1 MIRQHEKD
9 VVWQAGAFTAL
20 VHGLLLAL
28 FLVSFQ
34 WKTVQPMNIA
44 QVELWDSVPSLK
56 ADPIPSP
63 PPEPAPEPETP
74 KLDMPKVVEPAKPEP
89 KIAPESEPKAEIQT
103 KKAPA
108 TQPNV
113 EKPKPEPVK
122 PKEEKPKELPKVD
135 KAKTDPEALKK
146 LQQSL
151 LAEDAQSQKNDLV
164 KPAASPMGSKTAQV
178 AQAGSPNA
186 GELDKYKGLISNKIK
201 QHVNKQLCGADK
213 SIKVTFMIAL
223 MPTGEVMGRP
233 KLIKESGMSSC
244 DDAVERAILESQPL
258 PVPSS
263 ADLFSQFRELNLVFR
278 PNDTN

>member
-1 MIRQHEKD
+1 MFRQHEKE

-28 FLVSFQ
+28 FLISFQ

-44 QVELWDSVPSLK
+44 QVELWDSVPSPK
-56 ADPIPSP
+56 AEPTPAPPDDPTPN
-63 PPEPAPEPETP
+63 PEP
-74 KLDMPKVVEPAKPEP
+74 PKVLEPIKPEP
-89 KIAPESEPKAEIQT
+89 KVEAEVKETSKAEIQT
-103 KKAPA
+103 KKTPVLPPKIE
-108 TQPNV
+108 T
-113 EKPKPEPVK
+113 PKPEPVK
-122 PKEEKPKELPKVD
+122 PKELPKEPIKPEKT
-135 KAKTDPEALKK
+135 KADAEALKK

-151 LAEDAQSQKNDLV
+151 LAEDAQSQKREPS
-164 KPAASPMGSKTAQV
+164 KPEASPSGSKTAQI
-178 AQAGSPNA
+178 AQAGSANA
-186 GELDKYKGLISNKIK
+186 GEVDKYKSLISSKIK
-201 QHVNKQLCGADK
+201 QHVNKQLCGNDK
-213 SIKVTFMIAL
+213 AMKVSFTIAL

>member
-1 MIRQHEKD
+1 MFRQHEKE

-44 QVELWDSVPSLK
+44 QVELWDSVPSPK
-56 ADPIPSP
+56 AEPTPAPPDDPTPT
-63 PPEPAPEPETP
+63 PEP
-74 KLDMPKVVEPAKPEP
+74 PKVLEPIKPEP
-89 KIAPESEPKAEIQT
+89 KVEAEVKETSKAEIQT
-103 KKAPA
+103 KKTPVLPPKIE
-108 TQPNV
+108 T
-113 EKPKPEPVK
+113 PKPEPVK
-122 PKEEKPKELPKVD
+122 PKELPKEPIKPEKT
-135 KAKTDPEALKK
+135 KADAEALKK

-151 LAEDAQSQKNDLV
+151 LAEDAQSQKREPS
-164 KPAASPMGSKTAQV
+164 KPEASPSGSKTAQI
-178 AQAGSPNA
+178 AQAGSANA
-186 GELDKYKGLISNKIK
+186 GEVDKYKSLISSKIK
-201 QHVNKQLCGADK
+201 QHVNKQLCGNDK
-213 SIKVTFMIAL
+213 AMKVSFTIAL

>member
-1 MIRQHEKD
+1 MIRQHEKE
-9 VVWQAGAFTAL
+9 VVWQAGAFTVL

-44 QVELWDSVPSLK
+44 QVELWDSVPSPKVEAKPVTPEPTPEPEAPKVL
-56 ADPIPSP
+56 
-63 PPEPAPEPETP
+63 EPAPEP
-74 KLDMPKVVEPAKPEP
+74 KLAPEPEP
-89 KIAPESEPKAEIQT
+89 KADIQT
-103 KKAPA
+103 KKAPV
-108 TQPNV
+108 TPPKV
-113 EKPKPEPVK
+113 EKAKPEPVK
-122 PKEEKPKELPKVD
+122 PEKTKS
-135 KAKTDPEALKK
+135 DPEALKK
-146 LQQSL
+146 LQQAL
-151 LAEDAQSQKNDLV
+151 LAEDAQPQKREPA
-164 KPAASPMGSKTAQV
+164 KPEASHTGSKTAQV

-186 GELDKYKGLISNKIK
+186 GEVEKYKALISSKIK

-213 SIKVTFMIAL
+213 SIKVSFMIAL

-233 KLIKESGMSSC
+233 KLIKGSGMSSC

>member
-44 QVELWDSVPSLK
+44 QVELWDSVPSPK
-56 ADPIPSP
+56 ADPIPAP

-74 KLDMPKVVEPAKPEP
+74 KAEMPKVVEPAKPEP
-89 KIAPESEPKAEIQT
+89 KVAPEPEPKADIQT
-103 KKAPA
+103 KKVPAP
-108 TQPNV
+108 PKV

-122 PKEEKPKELPKVD
+122 PKEEKPKVD

>member
-1 MIRQHEKD
+1 MFRQHEKE

-44 QVELWDSVPSLK
+44 QVELWDSVPSPKTEPTLTPPD
-56 ADPIPSP
+56 DPTPT
-63 PPEPAPEPETP
+63 PEP
-74 KLDMPKVVEPAKPEP
+74 PKVLEPIKPEP
-89 KIAPESEPKAEIQT
+89 KAEAEVKETSKAEIQT
-103 KKAPA
+103 KKTPA
-108 TQPNV
+108 LPPKIET
-113 EKPKPEPVK
+113 PKPEPVK
-122 PKEEKPKELPKVD
+122 PKELPKEPIKPEKT
-135 KAKTDPEALKK
+135 KADAEALKK

-151 LAEDAQSQKNDLV
+151 LAEDAQSQKREPS
-164 KPAASPMGSKTAQV
+164 KPEASPSGSKTAQI
-178 AQAGSPNA
+178 AQAGSANA
-186 GELDKYKGLISNKIK
+186 GEVDKYKSLISSKIK
-201 QHVNKQLCGADK
+201 QHVNKQLCGNDK
-213 SIKVTFMIAL
+213 AIKVSFTIAL

>member
-1 MIRQHEKD
+1 M
-9 VVWQAGAFTAL
+9 
-20 VHGLLLAL
+20 
-28 FLVSFQ
+28 
-34 WKTVQPMNIA
+34 
-44 QVELWDSVPSLK
+44 
-56 ADPIPSP
+56 
-63 PPEPAPEPETP
+63 TP
-74 KLDMPKVVEPAKPEP
+74 P
-89 KIAPESEPKAEIQT
+89 KI
-103 KKAPA
+103 
-108 TQPNV
+108 

-122 PKEEKPKELPKVD
+122 PKEEKPKEPPKPE
-135 KAKTDPEALKK
+135 KTKTDPDALKK
-146 LQQSL
+146 LQQAL
-151 LAEDAQSQKNDLV
+151 LAEDAQSQKHDTST
-164 KPAASPMGSKTAQV
+164 PAASPAGSKTAQV

-186 GELDKYKGLISNKIK
+186 GEVDKYKGLISNKIK

-258 PVPSS
+258 PVPAS

>member
-1 MIRQHEKD
+1 MFRQHEKE

-20 VHGLLLAL
+20 VHGLLFAL

-44 QVELWDSVPSLK
+44 QVELWDSVPSPK
-56 ADPIPSP
+56 AEPTPAPPDDPTPT
-63 PPEPAPEPETP
+63 PEP
-74 KLDMPKVVEPAKPEP
+74 PKVLEPIKPEP
-89 KIAPESEPKAEIQT
+89 KVEAEVKETSKAEIQT
-103 KKAPA
+103 KKTPVLPPKIE
-108 TQPNV
+108 T
-113 EKPKPEPVK
+113 PKPELV
-122 PKEEKPKELPKVD
+122 KPKELPKEPIKPEKT
-135 KAKTDPEALKK
+135 KADAEALKK

-151 LAEDAQSQKNDLV
+151 LAEDAQSQKREPS
-164 KPAASPMGSKTAQV
+164 KPEASQSGSKTAQI
-178 AQAGSPNA
+178 AQAGSANA
-186 GELDKYKGLISNKIK
+186 GEVDKYKSLISSKIK
-201 QHVNKQLCGADK
+201 QHVNKQLCGNDK
-213 SIKVTFMIAL
+213 AMKVSFTIAL

>member
-9 VVWQAGAFTAL
+9 VVWQAGAFTAV

-34 WKTVQPMNIA
+34 WKTVQPMNVA
-44 QVELWDSVPSLK
+44 QVELWDSVPSPR
-56 ADPIPSP
+56 AEPAPPP
-63 PPEPAPEPETP
+63 PPEPTPQPET
-74 KLDMPKVVEPAKPEP
+74 PKVVEPVKPEP
-89 KIAPESEPKAEIQT
+89 KVAPEPEPKAEIQT

-108 TQPNV
+108 MPPKV
-113 EKPKPEPVK
+113 EKPKPEPIK
-122 PKEEKPKELPKVD
+122 PKEEKPKEPPKVD
-135 KAKTDPEALKK
+135 KTKTDPDALKK
-146 LQQSL
+146 LQQAL
-151 LAEDAQSQKNDLV
+151 LAEDAQSQKNDV
-164 KPAASPMGSKTAQV
+164 AKPAASPAGSKTAQV
-178 AQAGSPNA
+178 AQAGTPNA
-186 GELDKYKGLISNKIK
+186 SEVDKYKGLISNKIK

-213 SIKVTFMIAL
+213 AIKVTFMIAL

-233 KLIKESGMSSC
+233 KLMKESGMSSC

-258 PVPSS
+258 PVPTS

>member
-1 MIRQHEKD
+1 MFRQHEKE

-44 QVELWDSVPSLK
+44 QVELWDSVPSPKTEPTLTPPD
-56 ADPIPSP
+56 DPTPT
-63 PPEPAPEPETP
+63 PEP
-74 KLDMPKVVEPAKPEP
+74 PKVLEPIKPEP
-89 KIAPESEPKAEIQT
+89 KAEAEVKETSKAEIQT
-103 KKAPA
+103 KKTPVLPPKIE
-108 TQPNV
+108 T
-113 EKPKPEPVK
+113 PKPEPVK
-122 PKEEKPKELPKVD
+122 PKELPKEPIKPEKT
-135 KAKTDPEALKK
+135 KADAEALKK

-151 LAEDAQSQKNDLV
+151 LAEDAQSQKREPS
-164 KPAASPMGSKTAQV
+164 KPEASPSGSKTAQI
-178 AQAGSPNA
+178 AQAGSANA
-186 GELDKYKGLISNKIK
+186 GEVDKYKSLISSKIK
-201 QHVNKQLCGADK
+201 QHVNKQLCGNDK
-213 SIKVTFMIAL
+213 AIKVSFTIAL
-223 MPTGEVMGRP
+223 MPTGKVMGRA

>member
-44 QVELWDSVPSLK
+44 QVELWDSVPSPK
-56 ADPIPSP
+56 ADPIPAP
-63 PPEPAPEPETP
+63 PLEPAPEPETP
-74 KLDMPKVVEPAKPEP
+74 KAEMPKVVEPAKPEP
-89 KIAPESEPKAEIQT
+89 KVAPEPEPIADIQT

-108 TQPNV
+108 PPPKV

-122 PKEEKPKELPKVD
+122 PKEEKPKVD

-178 AQAGSPNA
+178 AQAGSPNV

>member
-34 WKTVQPMNIA
+34 WKTVQPMNVA
-44 QVELWDSVPSLK
+44 QVELWDSVPSPQ
-56 ADPIPSP
+56 AEPAPPP
-63 PPEPAPEPETP
+63 PPEPTPQPET
-74 KLDMPKVVEPAKPEP
+74 PKVVEPVKPEP
-89 KIAPESEPKAEIQT
+89 KVAPEPEPKAEIQT

-108 TQPNV
+108 PPPKV

-122 PKEEKPKELPKVD
+122 PKEEKPKELSKVD

-164 KPAASPMGSKTAQV
+164 KPLASPMGSKTAQV

-233 KLIKESGMSSC
+233 KLVKESGMSSC

>member
-34 WKTVQPMNIA
+34 WKTVQPMNVA
-44 QVELWDSVPSLK
+44 QVELWDSVPSPK
-56 ADPIPSP
+56 VDPIPLP
-63 PPEPAPEPETP
+63 PPEPTPTPETP
-74 KLDMPKVVEPAKPEP
+74 KVVESPKPEP
-89 KIAPESEPKAEIQT
+89 KVPSEPEPKAEIQT
-103 KKAPA
+103 KKAPV
-108 TQPNV
+108 TPPKI

-122 PKEEKPKELPKVD
+122 PKEEKPKEPPKPE
-135 KAKTDPEALKK
+135 KTKTDPDALKK
-146 LQQSL
+146 LQQAL
-151 LAEDAQSQKNDLV
+151 LAEDAQSQKHDTST
-164 KPAASPMGSKTAQV
+164 PAASPAGSKTAQV

-186 GELDKYKGLISNKIK
+186 GEVDKYKGLISNKIK

-258 PVPSS
+258 PVPIS

>member
-44 QVELWDSVPSLK
+44 QVELWDSVPSPK
-56 ADPIPSP
+56 ADPIPAP
-63 PPEPAPEPETP
+63 PLEPAPEPEPP
-74 KLDMPKVVEPAKPEP
+74 KAEMPKVVEPAKPEP
-89 KIAPESEPKAEIQT
+89 KVAPEPEPKADIQT

-108 TQPNV
+108 PPPKV

-122 PKEEKPKELPKVD
+122 PKEEKPKVD

>member
-20 VHGLLLAL
+20 VHALLLAL

-34 WKTVQPMNIA
+34 WKTVQPMNVA
-44 QVELWDSVPSLK
+44 QVELWDSVPSPK
-56 ADPIPSP
+56 VDPTPLP
-63 PPEPAPEPETP
+63 PPEPPPPLETPKALEPPKLEPKVAPEP
-74 KLDMPKVVEPAKPEP
+74 
-89 KIAPESEPKAEIQT
+89 EPKAEIKT
-103 KKAPA
+103 KHTPVTPPK
-108 TQPNV
+108 T
-113 EKPKPEPVK
+113 EKPKPEPAK
-122 PKEEKPKELPKVD
+122 PKEPPKPEKT
-135 KAKTDPEALKK
+135 KTDPDALKK
-146 LQQSL
+146 LQQAL
-151 LAEDAQSQKNDLV
+151 LAEDAQSQKHDTFT
-164 KPAASPMGSKTAQV
+164 PAASPAGSKTAQV

-186 GELDKYKGLISNKIK
+186 GEVDKYKGLISNKIK

-258 PVPSS
+258 PVPTS

>member
-34 WKTVQPMNIA
+34 LKTVQPMNVA
-44 QVELWDSVPSLK
+44 QVELWDSVPSPQ
-56 ADPIPSP
+56 AEPAPPP
-63 PPEPAPEPETP
+63 PPEPTPQPET
-74 KLDMPKVVEPAKPEP
+74 PKVVEPVKPEP
-89 KIAPESEPKAEIQT
+89 KVAPEPEPKAEIQT

-108 TQPNV
+108 MPPKV
-113 EKPKPEPVK
+113 EKPKPEPIK
-122 PKEEKPKELPKVD
+122 PKEEKPKEPPKVD
-135 KAKTDPEALKK
+135 KTKTDPDALKK
-146 LQQSL
+146 LQQAL
-151 LAEDAQSQKNDLV
+151 LAEDAQSQKNDV
-164 KPAASPMGSKTAQV
+164 AKPAASPAGSKTAQV
-178 AQAGSPNA
+178 AQAGTPNA
-186 GELDKYKGLISNKIK
+186 SEVDKYKGLISNKIK

-213 SIKVTFMIAL
+213 AIKVTFMIAL

-258 PVPSS
+258 PVPTS

>member
-9 VVWQAGAFTAL
+9 VVWQAGAFTGL
-20 VHGLLLAL
+20 VHALLLAL

-34 WKTVQPMNIA
+34 WKTVQPMNVA
-44 QVELWDSVPSLK
+44 QVELWDSVPSPK
-56 ADPIPSP
+56 VDPTPLP
-63 PPEPAPEPETP
+63 PPEPTPAPETP
-74 KLDMPKVVEPAKPEP
+74 KAVEP
-89 KIAPESEPKAEIQT
+89 PKAEIQT
-103 KKAPA
+103 KHTPVTPPKI
-108 TQPNV
+108 

-122 PKEEKPKELPKVD
+122 PKEEKPKEPPKPE
-135 KAKTDPEALKK
+135 KTKTDPDALKK
-146 LQQSL
+146 LQQAL
-151 LAEDAQSQKNDLV
+151 LAEDAQSQKHDTST
-164 KPAASPMGSKTAQV
+164 PAASPAGSKTAQV

-186 GELDKYKGLISNKIK
+186 GEVDKYKGLISNKIK

-258 PVPSS
+258 PVPTS

>member
-9 VVWQAGAFTAL
+9 VVWQAGAFTAV

-34 WKTVQPMNIA
+34 WKTVQPMNVA
-44 QVELWDSVPSLK
+44 QVELWDSVPSPQ
-56 ADPIPSP
+56 AEPAPPP
-63 PPEPAPEPETP
+63 PPEPTPQPET
-74 KLDMPKVVEPAKPEP
+74 PKVVEPVKPEP
-89 KIAPESEPKAEIQT
+89 KVAPEPEPKAEIQT

-108 TQPNV
+108 TPPKV
-113 EKPKPEPVK
+113 EKPKPEPIK
-122 PKEEKPKELPKVD
+122 PKEEKPKEPPKVD
-135 KAKTDPEALKK
+135 KTKTDPDALKK
-146 LQQSL
+146 LQQAL
-151 LAEDAQSQKNDLV
+151 LAEDAQSQKNDV
-164 KPAASPMGSKTAQV
+164 AKPAASPAGSKTAQV
-178 AQAGSPNA
+178 AQTGTPNA
-186 GELDKYKGLISNKIK
+186 SEVDKYKGLISNKIK

-213 SIKVTFMIAL
+213 AIKVTFMIAL

-258 PVPSS
+258 PVPTS

>member
-20 VHGLLLAL
+20 MHGLLLAL

-44 QVELWDSVPSLK
+44 QVELWDSVPSPK

-74 KLDMPKVVEPAKPEP
+74 KLDMPKVVESAKPEP
-89 KIAPESEPKAEIQT
+89 KIAPEPEPKAEIQT
-103 KKAPA
+103 KKVPA
-108 TQPNV
+108 TPPIV

-151 LAEDAQSQKNDLV
+151 LAEDAQSQKSYLV
-164 KPAASPMGSKTAQV
+164 KPAASPMGSKTTQV

>member
-20 VHGLLLAL
+20 VHALLLAL

-34 WKTVQPMNIA
+34 WKTVQPMNVA
-44 QVELWDSVPSLK
+44 QVELWDSVPSPK
-56 ADPIPSP
+56 VDPTPLP
-63 PPEPAPEPETP
+63 PPEPTPASETPKAVEPPKLEPKVAPEP
-74 KLDMPKVVEPAKPEP
+74 
-89 KIAPESEPKAEIQT
+89 EPKAEIQT
-103 KKAPA
+103 KKTPVM
-108 TQPNV
+108 PPKI

-122 PKEEKPKELPKVD
+122 PKEEKPKEPPKPE
-135 KAKTDPEALKK
+135 KTKTDPDALKK
-146 LQQSL
+146 LQQAL
-151 LAEDAQSQKNDLV
+151 LAEDAQSQKHDTST
-164 KPAASPMGSKTAQV
+164 PAASPAGSKTAQV

-186 GELDKYKGLISNKIK
+186 GEVDKYKGLISNKIK

-258 PVPSS
+258 PVPTS

>member
-1 MIRQHEKD
+1 MFRQHEKE

-44 QVELWDSVPSLK
+44 QVELWDSVPSPKTEPTLTPPD
-56 ADPIPSP
+56 DPTPSP
-63 PPEPAPEPETP
+63 EP
-74 KLDMPKVVEPAKPEP
+74 PKVLEPIKPEP
-89 KIAPESEPKAEIQT
+89 KVEAEVKETSKAEIQT
-103 KKAPA
+103 KKTPVLPPKIE
-108 TQPNV
+108 T
-113 EKPKPEPVK
+113 PKPEPVK
-122 PKEEKPKELPKVD
+122 PKELPKEPIKPEKT
-135 KAKTDPEALKK
+135 KADAEALKK

-151 LAEDAQSQKNDLV
+151 LAEDAQSQKREPS
-164 KPAASPMGSKTAQV
+164 KPEASPSGSKTAQI
-178 AQAGSPNA
+178 AQAGSANA
-186 GELDKYKGLISNKIK
+186 GEVDKYKSLISSKIK
-201 QHVNKQLCGADK
+201 QHVNKQLCGNDRA
-213 SIKVTFMIAL
+213 IKVSFTIAL

>member
-34 WKTVQPMNIA
+34 WRTVQPMNIA
-44 QVELWDSVPSLK
+44 QVELWDSASTPK

-74 KLDMPKVVEPAKPEP
+74 KLDIPKVVEPAKPEP
-89 KIAPESEPKAEIQT
+89 KIAPEPEPKAEIQT

-108 TQPNV
+108 TP
-113 EKPKPEPVK
+113 
-122 PKEEKPKELPKVD
+122 PKVD

-151 LAEDAQSQKNDLV
+151 LAEDAQSQKNDLS
-164 KPAASPMGSKTAQV
+164 KPAVSPMGSKTAQV

>member
-1 MIRQHEKD
+1 MIRQHEKE

-20 VHGLLLAL
+20 VHCLLLAL

-44 QVELWDSVPSLK
+44 QVELWDSVPSPK
-56 ADPIPSP
+56 ADPVPAP

-74 KLDMPKVVEPAKPEP
+74 KPDMPKVVEPAKPEP
-89 KIAPESEPKAEIQT
+89 KIAPELEPKAEIQT

-108 TQPNV
+108 TPPKV
-113 EKPKPEPVK
+113 EKPKLEPVK
-122 PKEEKPKELPKVD
+122 PKEEKPKELAKVD

-151 LAEDAQSQKNDLV
+151 LAEDAQSQKNDAV

-178 AQAGSPNA
+178 AQAGSPNSS
-186 GELDKYKGLISNKIK
+186 ELDKYKGLISNKIK

-258 PVPSS
+258 PVPTS